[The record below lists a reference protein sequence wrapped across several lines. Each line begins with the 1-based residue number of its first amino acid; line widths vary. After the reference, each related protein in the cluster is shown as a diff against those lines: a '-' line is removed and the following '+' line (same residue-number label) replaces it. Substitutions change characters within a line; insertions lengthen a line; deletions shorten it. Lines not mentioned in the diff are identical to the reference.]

1 VRLSSIFIFITM
13 VETHRQKVLVILI
26 LLLALKANFDS
37 KLSLM
42 QMAMLSNTLSTLLM
56 TFLIVEE
63 NARP

>member
-1 VRLSSIFIFITM
+1 
-13 VETHRQKVLVILI
+13 VILI